1 MLGRIRKRYLQMQA
15 KRGKRSPLHDNPLR
29 YAGQSLDA
37 EIERIKFDN
46 IYQPLIYASSII
58 TFAIVAWIYYVTR
71 ILLNPF
77 IVTLAAIVAFIIAT
91 IKTISARKNID
102 QLILARDGEKIVAE
116 NLDILKRDGDTV
128 FHDILGD
135 HFNIDHVVLSLHGIF
150 IVETKT
156 RSKTYRKNPSVAYDG
171 KRVLIDGRE
180 SDRNPVEQVIAQ
192 ANWLSKQ
199 IQSSTGKQFRI
210 RPVIVFPGWFVEPS
224 SQDTHVWVL
233 NPKALPSF
241 IQKEPISISES
252 DLCLLSYHLSR
263 IIRSNH

>member
-1 MLGRIRKRYLQMQA
+1 MKDKQ
-15 KRGKRSPLHDNPLR
+15 GKRSPLHDNPLR

-37 EIERIKFDN
+37 EIERINFND
-46 IYQPLIYASSII
+46 IIQPIIYATSFSVLAI
-58 TFAIVAWIYYVTR
+58 TAWVNYIR

-77 IVTLAAIVAFIIAT
+77 ILTLAAIIALFIAT
-91 IKTISARKNID
+91 IKLISARKKKD

-156 RSKTYRKNPSVAYDG
+156 RSKSYRKNPSVVYDG

-199 IQSSTGKQFRI
+199 IQSSTGKQFPI

-224 SQDTHVWVL
+224 SQDTPVWVL

-241 IQKEPISISES
+241 IQREPISISES

>member
-1 MLGRIRKRYLQMQA
+1 MKDKQ
-15 KRGKRSPLHDNPLR
+15 GKRSPLHDNPLR

-37 EIERIKFDN
+37 EIERIYFND
-46 IYQPLIYASSII
+46 IVQPILYAFCFIVLAI
-58 TFAIVAWIYYVTR
+58 TTGVNYVTK
-71 ILLNPF
+71 ILLLNLF
-77 IVTLAAIVAFIIAT
+77 ILALAAIIASFIAT
-91 IKTISARKNID
+91 IKFISARKKIN

-156 RSKTYRKNPSVAYDG
+156 RSKPYRKNPSVVYDG
-171 KRVLIDGRE
+171 ERVLIDGRE

-199 IQSSTGKQFRI
+199 IQSSTGKQFPI

-241 IQKEPISISES
+241 IQKEPISISDS